1 MTYGY
6 YQNVRGLRS
15 KTVNFFNHLTSTSY
29 DLLALTE
36 TWLSPD
42 ISDNELF
49 SNDYIV
55 FRKDRSFETLKCTK
69 GGGVVLAIKNK
80 FKCSPIDL
88 THITSIIPLIDIL
101 GVKVNISQKN
111 FYIFVVYIPP
121 SISFDVYEQFFTILN
136 EFDLCHNENV
146 LLIGDFNTPY
156 FNTELPDRFKTT
168 LNNFKDFHNFT
179 QYNSILNSH
188 NRILDLIFSDFQI
201 IVNKS
206 NDSHHP
212 ALDFEFV
219 SNHSNYEL
227 FEMND
232 HYEVF
237 NFKKANFSVMYQM
250 LVSTDWSFLNE
261 QADVN
266 TACSLFYEKL
276 NDVFDTTVPKMR
288 YKNHR
293 YNYPPWY
300 NKEIIQCIRMKFALH
315 KKYKKFR
322 STYYYNLF
330 KDCRSRCK
338 SRIAEAYKR
347 YMSDIEYSISKD
359 PKKFWSYVHMK
370 KGVTRIPS
378 LMHYEDQELTAPI
391 TIVNAFAS
399 YFENVFSTPAYDN
412 STLNSILSNNSLISI
427 TNVSEDLI
435 LKVLKQSKNSFAQGA
450 DGIPSF
456 LLKDCAI
463 VFVKPLFK
471 LFNLILTTSTF
482 PEMWKMACVC
492 PVLKKGDSTEIE
504 NYRPISLIC
513 NFAKIF
519 ETVLYKSIYPC
530 IKHLISDHQHGFI
543 EQRSTV
549 SNLAC
554 ISQVTASAIDNHGQL
569 DVIYMDF
576 HKAFDQIDHHLL
588 IKKLDLLG
596 IEPRSTAIFI
606 IHKRHHGSHSNK

>member
-1 MTYGY
+1 MAGRPKKQTHSIE
-6 YQNVRGLRS
+6 NL
-15 KTVNFFNHLTSTSY
+15 LEIPSTSK
-29 DLLALTE
+29 A
-36 TWLSPD
+36 
-42 ISDNELF
+42 
-49 SNDYIV
+49 
-55 FRKDRSFETLKCTK
+55 
-69 GGGVVLAIKNK
+69 
-80 FKCSPIDL
+80 
-88 THITSIIPLIDIL
+88 TSRRTII
-101 GVKVNISQKN
+101 G
-111 FYIFVVYIPP
+111 PP
-121 SISFDVYEQFFTILN
+121 
-136 EFDLCHNENV
+136 
-146 LLIGDFNTPY
+146 
-156 FNTELPDRFKTT
+156 K
-168 LNNFKDFHNFT
+168 
-179 QYNSILNSH
+179 
-188 NRILDLIFSDFQI
+188 
-201 IVNKS
+201 
-206 NDSHHP
+206 
-212 ALDFEFV
+212 
-219 SNHSNYEL
+219 
-227 FEMND
+227 
-232 HYEVF
+232 
-237 NFKKANFSVMYQM
+237 KKANFPVMYQM
-250 LVSTDWSFLNE
+250 LVSTDWSLLNE

-315 KKYKKFR
+315 KKYKKFK
-322 STYYYNLF
+322 SSYYYNLF

-435 LKVLKQSKNSFAQGA
+435 LKVLKQSKNSFTQGA

-492 PVLKKGDSTEIE
+492 PVLKKGDPTEIE
-504 NYRPISLIC
+504 NYRPISLI
-513 NFAKIF
+513 
-519 ETVLYKSIYPC
+519 Y
-530 IKHLISDHQHGFI
+530 HQHDFI
-543 EQRSTV
+543 EHRSTV

-554 ISQVTASAIDNHGQL
+554 ISQVAASAIDNHGQL

-606 IHKRHHGSHSNK
+606 IHKRHHGSHNNK